1 MEKSRRQ
8 FTPRH
13 KVVIWRE
20 HFVEHVPASA
30 LCGPPAAD
38 TRHSLT
44 SGRKTFL
51 RTEPQ
56 PGATPIYQ
64 VILIRAMMRG
74 VPAAFHD
81 GVYCVRLAQNAVH
94 AAMAKR
100 TGRAITS
107 WHLLCVHVSL
117 SFAIATRK
125 RVDPKGDLRHSVIEP
140 TGHHQSFARLAI
152 PPLSFISHTADDSI
166 HPGDMSPPDI
176 LIHTR
181 MKAIAV
187 DMDGVIANVFEQYLA
202 LDEKHTGRRKSAE
215 ELKGIPE
222 MEAFERAR
230 EYILTRGFFRNAP
243 VIQDSQGVLYR
254 LNQVY
259 DVYIVSSATEYPNS
273 LAEKYEW
280 LQEHFPFISW
290 QKMVFC
296 GSKNIIR
303 ADIMIDDHV
312 KNLDSFIGVTYLF
325 SAPHNHLVSSDKH
338 LRVHS
343 WREVAEV
350 LL

>member
-1 MEKSRRQ
+1 M
-8 FTPRH
+8 
-13 KVVIWRE
+13 
-20 HFVEHVPASA
+20 
-30 LCGPPAAD
+30 
-38 TRHSLT
+38 
-44 SGRKTFL
+44 KT
-51 RTEPQ
+51 
-56 PGATPIYQ
+56 
-64 VILIRAMMRG
+64 
-74 VPAAFHD
+74 
-81 GVYCVRLAQNAVH
+81 
-94 AAMAKR
+94 
-100 TGRAITS
+100 
-107 WHLLCVHVSL
+107 
-117 SFAIATRK
+117 
-125 RVDPKGDLRHSVIEP
+125 
-140 TGHHQSFARLAI
+140 
-152 PPLSFISHTADDSI
+152 
-166 HPGDMSPPDI
+166 
-176 LIHTR
+176 
-181 MKAIAV
+181 IAV

-243 VIQDSQGVLYR
+243 LIQDSQGVLYR

-325 SAPHNHLVSSDKH
+325 SAPHNHLASSDKH
-338 LRVHS
+338 IRVHS